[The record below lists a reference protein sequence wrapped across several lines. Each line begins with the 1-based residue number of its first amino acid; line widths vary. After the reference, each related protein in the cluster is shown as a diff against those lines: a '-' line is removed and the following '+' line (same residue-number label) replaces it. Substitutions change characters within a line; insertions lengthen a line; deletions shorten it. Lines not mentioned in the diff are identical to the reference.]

1 MSGVNPYIEQPEFK
15 LSKQSF
21 QVTFQPMGKTVNVN
35 PGERL
40 EETDG
45 LPGSLLQLA
54 LDNDIDLDHSCG
66 GVCACSTCH
75 VIVRSGLDSSMRQP
89 TMRRICSTWHPDFI
103 PSHGLPVNV
112 FLMAPKASLWK
123 FQNGT
128 VTSSA
133 NRTE

>member
-54 LDNDIDLDHSCG
+54 L
-66 GVCACSTCH
+66 
-75 VIVRSGLDSSMRQP
+75 
-89 TMRRICSTWHPDFI
+89 
-103 PSHGLPVNV
+103 
-112 FLMAPKASLWK
+112 FLLKIK
-123 FQNGT
+123 HFY
-128 VTSSA
+128 
-133 NRTE
+133 

>member
-75 VIVRSGLDSSMRQP
+75 VIVRSGLDSCNEATDDEEDMLDLAP
-89 TMRRICSTWHPDFI
+89 GLH

-112 FLMAPKASLWK
+112 FLMVPKASLWK